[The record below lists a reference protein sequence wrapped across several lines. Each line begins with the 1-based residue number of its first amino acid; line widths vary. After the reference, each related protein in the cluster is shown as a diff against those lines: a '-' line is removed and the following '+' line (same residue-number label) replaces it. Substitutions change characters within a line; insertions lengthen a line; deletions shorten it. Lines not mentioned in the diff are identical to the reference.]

1 MRLTDLARTKPRVRN
16 GERRP
21 DQEIVLREVAFDAP
35 WDWLA
40 SGWRDF
46 WAAPVISFS
55 YGLLFAGLAA
65 FLSVGLIA
73 WGWEALILPLSGGFV
88 LIGPVL
94 AVALYETARRLELGE
109 DVGLIDV
116 TRAALGKLGA
126 ISFFG
131 AMLGFIYVVWLQLAF
146 LLFMLFLGT
155 SQLPPA
161 KDFVPTLLFTPA
173 GLGLL
178 VAGTLIGGAVAFLV
192 FTISVV
198 SVPLLVMQKLDAV
211 TAVATSLTAVR
222 NNPKPMLLW
231 AGLIAGFMI
240 LGLASLFLGLVLL
253 FPLLGYASW
262 HAFRAVVRPVPTSYL

>member
-1 MRLTDLARTKPRVRN
+1 MAVTDKPAAQTGRHL
-16 GERRP
+16 P
-21 DQEIVLREVAFDAP
+21 AQEIALREVAFDAP

-46 WAAPVISFS
+46 WAAPVVSFS
-55 YGLLFAGLAA
+55 YGVLFAGLAA
-65 FLSVGLIA
+65 FLSVGLIRC
-73 WGWEALILPLSGGFV
+73 GWEALILPLSGGFL

-94 AVALYETARRLELGE
+94 AVALYETSRRLETGE
-109 DVGLIDV
+109 EVGLADV
-116 TRAALGKLGA
+116 TRAALGKAGA

-178 VAGTLIGGAVAFLV
+178 VTGTLIGAALALIV
-192 FTISVV
+192 FAISVV
-198 SVPLLVMQKLDAV
+198 SVPLLMMQKVDAV
-211 TAVATSLTAVR
+211 TAVATSVSAVR
-222 NNPKPMLLW
+222 NNLRPMLLW
-231 AGLIAGFMI
+231 AGLIAGFMTV
-240 LGLASLFLGLVLL
+240 GLASLFLGLVLI
-253 FPLLGYASW
+253 FPLIGYATW
-262 HAFRAVVRPVPTSYL
+262 HAFRGVVRPVPTSYL

>member
-1 MRLTDLARTKPRVRN
+1 MVVTHKAASRT
-16 GERRP
+16 ERRRP
-21 DQEIVLREVAFDAP
+21 APQIVLREVTFDAP

-46 WAAPVISFS
+46 WAAPVVSFS
-55 YGLLFAGLAA
+55 YGVLFAGLAA
-65 FLSVGLIA
+65 LLSVGLTR
-73 WGWEALILPLSGGFV
+73 WRLESLILPLGGGFV

-94 AVALYETARRLELGE
+94 AVGLYETSRRLEAGE
-109 DVGLIDV
+109 HVDLTGV
-116 TRAALGKLGA
+116 TRAALGKAGA

-161 KDFVPTLLFTPA
+161 KEFVPTLLFTPA

-178 VAGTLIGGAVAFLV
+178 VTGTLIGGALALLV

-198 SVPLLVMQKLDAV
+198 SVPLLMMQKIDAV
-211 TAVATSLTAVR
+211 TAVATSVSAVR

-231 AGLIAGFMI
+231 AGLIAGFMS

-253 FPLLGYASW
+253 FPLLGYATW
-262 HAFRAVVRPVPTSYL
+262 HAFRGVVCPVPTSYL